1 MDTQQ
6 FIETLIENGFDNNSI
21 IDFVRVKQ
29 ARIDE
34 LEYVLSVCMCE
45 HEDAEYM
52 TGRERDSM
60 AIKALRGTT

>member
-6 FIETLIENGFDNNSI
+6 FIETLVENGFDNNSI

-34 LEYVLSVCMCE
+34 LEYVLSVCICE
-45 HEDAEYM
+45 HEDSEYM

-60 AIKALRGTT
+60 ALKTLRGTT

>member
-6 FIETLIENGFDNNSI
+6 FIETLVENGFDNSSI
-21 IDFVRVKQ
+21 IDFVRTKQ
-29 ARIDE
+29 SRIDE

-52 TGRERDSM
+52 TVRERDSM
-60 AIKALRGTT
+60 ALKVLRGTT

>member
-6 FIETLIENGFDNNSI
+6 FIETLVENGFDNNSI
-21 IDFVRVKQ
+21 IDFARTKQ

-34 LEYVLSVCMCE
+34 LEYALSVCMCE

-52 TGRERDSM
+52 TCGERDSM
-60 AIKALRGTT
+60 ALKVLRGTT

>member
-6 FIETLIENGFDNNSI
+6 FIETLVENGFDNNSI

-45 HEDAEYM
+45 HEDAKCM

-60 AIKALRGTT
+60 ALNALRGTT

>member
-6 FIETLIENGFDNNSI
+6 FIETLVENGFDNDSI

-34 LEYVLSVCMCE
+34 LEYVLSICMCE

-52 TGRERDSM
+52 TVRERDSM
-60 AIKALRGTT
+60 ALKVLRGTT